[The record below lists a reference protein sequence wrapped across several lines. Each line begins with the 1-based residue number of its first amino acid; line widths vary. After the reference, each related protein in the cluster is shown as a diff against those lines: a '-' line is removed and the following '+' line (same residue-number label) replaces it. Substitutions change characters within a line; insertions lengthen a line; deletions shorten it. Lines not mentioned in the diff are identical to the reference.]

1 MSENVLFEVRPS
13 IAGPFSPAPSLRSQ
27 PPYFFMLLSISA
39 AYLRMRVGALVRFD
53 CGVRMRIGSA
63 CLVSFVFEL
72 FVLLP

>member
-27 PPYFFMLLSISA
+27 PPYFIMLLSISA
-39 AYLRMRVGALVRFD
+39 ASLRMRVGALVRLD

-63 CLVSFVFEL
+63 YLMSFVFDL
-72 FVLLP
+72 YVLVP